1 LNQFDFVLLVYVRS
15 CETSPG
21 VRTDGAACSPVAGY
35 LNMILATYA
44 VCGVYL
50 LKVARDGVKKHQML
64 ISMNTWALQFTHN
77 VMMCLNMFVVRRRS

>member
-1 LNQFDFVLLVYVRS
+1 
-15 CETSPG
+15 
-21 VRTDGAACSPVAGY
+21 
-35 LNMILATYA
+35 MILATYA